1 MKKLSFVFLIL
12 SLTTFSFAK
21 EESGA
26 DDLSKKLDG
35 LNIPSDK
42 VTPLLSEEDLYAV
55 NERYSSLS
63 NRFEF
68 TLFGAH
74 DFAAD
79 AHMDS
84 KQTGATMR
92 YHINSRWSLGARYTE
107 YFNELTPSGEALFE
121 QEQLLPD
128 SDFALKS
135 SDAFINFNTV
145 YGKVRLTRDTVVY
158 FDQKIYLGYGNVS
171 LSSGETQMYLA
182 DLGLSFWVGKKM
194 SARFGVKNEFYTQK
208 RINGDDNVHNA
219 MGYLEIGYL
228 FGEGS
233 RI

>member
-1 MKKLSFVFLIL
+1 MKKISFILI
-12 SLTTFSFAK
+12 SIFISSVGFA
-21 EESGA
+21 E
-26 DDLSKKLDG
+26 DDLSKKLEG

-55 NERYSSLS
+55 NERYSSLN

-84 KQTGATMR
+84 KQTGATAR

-107 YFNELTPSGEALFE
+107 YYNDLTASGDALFKE
-121 QEQLLPD
+121 QQLLPD
-128 SDFALKS
+128 SDFALNS
-135 SDAFINFNTV
+135 TDIFVNFNTV

-158 FDQKIYLGYGNVS
+158 FDQYISLGYGTVG
-171 LSSGETQMYLA
+171 LSKGETQMSLV
-182 DLGLSFWVGKKM
+182 DLGLAFWVGKNM
-194 SARFGVKNEFYTQK
+194 SARFGVKNEFYTQQ
-208 RINGDDNVHNA
+208 RVNGSDDVHNA

>member
-1 MKKLSFVFLIL
+1 MKKLGIILLNIFVI
-12 SLTTFSFAK
+12 SNIMA
-21 EESGA
+21 E
-26 DDLSKKLDG
+26 DDLSQKLEG

-55 NERYSSLS
+55 NERYSSLN
-63 NRFEF
+63 NRFEL

-84 KQTGATMR
+84 KQSGVTAR

-107 YFNELTPSGEALFE
+107 YFNQLSASGEALFE

-128 SDFALKS
+128 SDFALNS
-135 SDAFINFNTV
+135 TDAFINFNTV

-158 FDQKIYLGYGNVS
+158 FDQYISLGYGTVG
-171 LSSGETQMYLA
+171 LSRGETQMYLA
-182 DLGLSFWVGKKM
+182 DLGLAFWVGKKM
-194 SARFGVKNEFYTQK
+194 SARFGVKNEFYTQQK
-208 RINGDDNVHNA
+208 LNGSNDVHNA

-228 FGEGS
+228 FGEGA
-233 RI
+233 RL